1 MVASAAVRAAHLRAR
16 VLVDLAE
23 LREQTLPGFSVHFD
37 DADTSRI
44 CLVVEPVEG
53 HLAGLKLHFEVELPP
68 DFPLVPLKV
77 KNSTKLD
84 HPNVFGDWICLDILK
99 TEEEMQWYRTA
110 DYTGGYTP
118 AYSIL
123 GVLQQVASFFGTD
136 KIPQSDNRFVNVT
149 PEGGYHRRRIAMD
162 GARAFRCA
170 RCPYAPAEP
179 SDSQQHVLKT
189 VPDWIKPGAP
199 RRVRPPPPAPPAV
212 PGASLLERD
221 RTVVGF
227 VQDVSKSRRKA
238 LRKRRAKAQVGTSDV
253 VLEPVAPSR
262 EPTPPTPSDL
272 TLAPSDDDL
281 VEAPPRK
288 PQPCFL
294 DRLNEDVLLHTFA
307 FMPTSDLLSFAQ
319 AYPFA
324 STLCAAANVVAAR
337 EIRCFVTKKRA
348 GETVL
353 GVGLAWNARL
363 KGLESSFDLLAR
375 EAFLDLG
382 IRMGL
387 RREPFTHWLP
397 LAVNG
402 AHFARARPEAV
413 RRLRDIERQLVLG
426 PGKGGAGRR
435 EPSVD
440 GYRALCSFAN
450 EIVVR
455 LMKTADEVLAPPP
468 RAAYSGCGSPD
479 CRICQ
484 GSRGKVVKKSVESTS
499 PAGTLLHASE
509 KALCDFVSVVH
520 LAAAL
525 AVANPA
531 VAQDAQRAV
540 ARFVRYPNARH
551 KDATPD
557 LGELLVQ
564 AALCD
569 AIGWEELR
577 GPLVQ
582 ESLTRSVVWMLDRQ
596 QGRGLA
602 GLAHL
607 EADAVSEWRLRET
620 FRASRTGLRLL
631 MFQRLFLA
639 ELPSLGLRDPDTGRM
654 TLRGLKEGLDAHY
667 GLPPREMPARL
678 VQGIK
683 EIYAV
688 DNFAAY
694 AARLGLRAPSKS
706 WMTNYLRD
714 RVRESQQKG
723 YHRVPVSLDALVR
736 VRAFQDPEWAERTE
750 TRRRMRASLR
760 KCDQAVS
767 RSFFP
772 NRFSGATR

>member
-1 MVASAAVRAAHLRAR
+1 MT
-16 VLVDLAE
+16 LV
-23 LREQTLPGFSVHFD
+23 
-37 DADTSRI
+37 
-44 CLVVEPVEG
+44 
-53 HLAGLKLHFEVELPP
+53 
-68 DFPLVPLKV
+68 
-77 KNSTKLD
+77 
-84 HPNVFGDWICLDILK
+84 
-99 TEEEMQWYRTA
+99 
-110 DYTGGYTP
+110 
-118 AYSIL
+118 
-123 GVLQQVASFFGTD
+123 
-136 KIPQSDNRFVNVT
+136 
-149 PEGGYHRRRIAMD
+149 
-162 GARAFRCA
+162 
-170 RCPYAPAEP
+170 
-179 SDSQQHVLKT
+179 
-189 VPDWIKPGAP
+189 
-199 RRVRPPPPAPPAV
+199 
-212 PGASLLERD
+212 SL
-221 RTVVGF
+221 
-227 VQDVSKSRRKA
+227 
-238 LRKRRAKAQVGTSDV
+238 
-253 VLEPVAPSR
+253 
-262 EPTPPTPSDL
+262 
-272 TLAPSDDDL
+272 DDDL
-281 VEAPPRK
+281 SDAATSK
-288 PQPCFL
+288 PQPCLL
-294 DRLNEDVLLHTFA
+294 DRLNDDVLLAIFA
-307 FMPTSDLLSFAQ
+307 FLPTNDLLCFAQ

-324 STLCAAANVVAAR
+324 SALCANANVVAAR

-363 KGLESSFDLLAR
+363 KGLESSFDLLSR
-375 EAFLDLG
+375 EAFVDLD
-382 IRMGL
+382 IRTGL

-397 LAVNG
+397 LAIHG

-455 LMKTADEVLAPPP
+455 LMKTADEVLAPPAP
-468 RAAYSGCGSPD
+468 RARDIGGCGSPD
-479 CRICQ
+479 CMYCAGRYEQ
-484 GSRGKVVKKSVESTS
+484 AMKKSQESAS

-509 KALCDFVSVVH
+509 KALCDFVSVIH

-564 AALCD
+564 AVLCD
-569 AIGWEELR
+569 TIGWAELR
-577 GPLVQ
+577 APLVQ
-582 ESLTRSVVWMLDRQ
+582 ESLTRSVVWMLDKQ

-607 EADAVSEWRLRET
+607 EADPVSEWRLRES
-620 FRASRTGLRLL
+620 FQASRTGLRLL

-639 ELPSLGLRDPDTGRM
+639 ELPSLGRRDPETGRM
-654 TLRGLKEGLDAHY
+654 TLRGLKEGLDARY

-678 VQGIK
+678 VKGIK

-694 AARLGLRAPSKS
+694 AVRLGLRAPSKS
-706 WMTNYLRD
+706 WMTNYLRE

-723 YHRVPVSLDALVR
+723 YHRVPVTLDALVR
-736 VRAFQDPEWAERTE
+736 VRACQDPEWAERTE

-772 NRFSGATR
+772 NRFSSAMR